1 MGIGFSDIKEVAS
14 FGISIFAIWQA
25 RHYFIKSK
33 ELNKETDKLMNTMQQ
48 KLDAMFVVQRNMDH
62 AFPSNGSLLN
72 LKKDCVV
79 IRKTT
84 EFKPNREVEIVDRLR
99 DLLSPILKDSYIEHV
114 MAYVIGT
121 TEEKECIVCLRHE
134 MKEQD
139 EEKKIEEIRSELNE
153 NGLDICIL
161 F

>member
-1 MGIGFSDIKEVAS
+1 M
-14 FGISIFAIWQA
+14 
-25 RHYFIKSK
+25 
-33 ELNKETDKLMNTMQQ
+33 
-48 KLDAMFVVQRNMDH
+48 
-62 AFPSNGSLLN
+62 
-72 LKKDCVV
+72 

>member
-1 MGIGFSDIKEVAS
+1 
-14 FGISIFAIWQA
+14 
-25 RHYFIKSK
+25 
-33 ELNKETDKLMNTMQQ
+33 
-48 KLDAMFVVQRNMDH
+48 
-62 AFPSNGSLLN
+62 
-72 LKKDCVV
+72 
-79 IRKTT
+79 
-84 EFKPNREVEIVDRLR
+84 
-99 DLLSPILKDSYIEHV
+99 